1 MTNAEFMIKLD
12 TMYAKHPMIA
22 RSNPKSL
29 NELMYVLRMEGD
41 RDYSISTNDG
51 SCIPSVRETFVPS
64 RDLAKKV
71 VSIEY
76 EEYEDEYEGET
87 YHYSA
92 IIVDLEEKDY
102 ETAK

>member
-1 MTNAEFMIKLD
+1 MTNAEFMAKLD
-12 TMYAKHPMIA
+12 AMFAKHPMIA

-51 SCIPSVRETFVPS
+51 MCIPSVRETFVPT

-71 VSIEY
+71 VSIEWEEFED
-76 EEYEDEYEGET
+76 EEYGT
-87 YHYSA
+87 IGA
-92 IIVDLEEKDY
+92 IIVDLED
-102 ETAK
+102 